1 MALTAT
7 NDAAPSTTRTYEVQR
22 HSQGRWMVDSV
33 TDDKDV
39 AIEMAKSLMNGR
51 RPPSGARVMAVELK
65 DTGKFSEI
73 SVYRSTVAD
82 PGRDEAQT
90 VRPKIEATAK
100 TNTETR
106 DFKLGGRQQA
116 PVKQKDSSLKSLIR
130 SLQLVF
136 GLAATAAALEALHLL
151 MMR

>member
-73 SVYRSTVAD
+73 SVYRSTMAD
-82 PGRDEAQT
+82 QSRDEAQPAK
-90 VRPKIEATAK
+90 PKIEATAK
-100 TNTETR
+100 ANNETR
-106 DFKLGGRQQA
+106 DFKQGGRPQA
-116 PVKQKDSSLKSLIR
+116 PAKEKESGIKSLIR
-130 SLQLVF
+130 SLQLIF